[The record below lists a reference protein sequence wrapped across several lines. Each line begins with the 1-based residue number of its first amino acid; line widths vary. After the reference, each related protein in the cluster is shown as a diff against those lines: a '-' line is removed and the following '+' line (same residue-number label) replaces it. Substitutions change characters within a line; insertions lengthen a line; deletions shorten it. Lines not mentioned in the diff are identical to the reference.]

1 MAHVFL
7 AHKNKKR
14 DNPDKVGL
22 LLTIGD
28 YVRIAHGPD
37 VAMDIRN
44 ISYESTLFDI
54 ENDPMLGEYGFV
66 ETILLP
72 TNETTEEIYTYD
84 NWSPDGILVTVDHNY
99 GKTRMNMDA
108 LINYS
113 VIPENYADNLFEDTK
128 DKNVS
133 FYYTVE
139 DTCTV
144 LKDDYE
150 FPEHLQ
156 KSVEYSTMRRIFWEQ
171 NCFFQTKLLKLQ
183 IEENKK
189 ERMKVWMTYANESS

>member
-1 MAHVFL
+1 MTNVFI
-7 AHKNKKR
+7 AHKNKNR

-37 VAMDIRN
+37 VAMEIRKN
-44 ISYESTLFDI
+44 LYESTLFDI
-54 ENDPMLGEYGFV
+54 ENDPMIGMYGFV

-72 TNETTEEIYTYD
+72 TNETTEDIYTFD
-84 NWSPDGILVTVDHNY
+84 NWSPDRILVTVDHND
-99 GKTRMNMDA
+99 GKTIMNMDA

-113 VIPENYADNLFEDTK
+113 IIPENFADELFEDTK
-128 DKNVS
+128 DKNFT

-139 DTCTV
+139 DTCNV

-156 KSVEYSTMRRIFWEQ
+156 KSIEYSTLRKLFWEQ
-171 NCFFQTKLLKLQ
+171 NYFFQTKLLKLQ
-183 IEENKK
+183 IEENKQ
-189 ERMKVWMTYANESS
+189 ERMKVWMTYANKNS